1 MDNHSARAGSG
12 NPTWPRAGP
21 KREFMNVACA
31 SCESQ
36 TSKTK
41 KPPALTAKRW
51 VAKGSR
57 PHHNLALLLELA
69 YKKLD
74 AALIAQL
81 RANGHSDLRP
91 AHSQVFGAIP
101 AEGARVGE
109 MAAHAGITQQSMSEL
124 VDSLQRLG
132 YLERR
137 PDPQGPAGPDHR
149 IHRTWLGGGPCWHRD
164 RRPDRAGVGPAHR
177 CRAGRGGA
185 VGPRGHH
192 AQRER
197 RRLTVCGPQTQ
208 SILTGGH
215 ERRVRFIEPPSPPR
229 CDASRQQSPCGPPP
243 PRSPSG

>member
-137 PDPQGPAGPDHR
+137 PDPK
-149 IHRTWLGGGPCWHRD
+149 D
-164 RRPDRAGVGPAHR
+164 RRARIIVFTERGWEAVRAGIATVDR
-177 CRAGRGGA
+177 IEQEW
-185 VGPRGHH
+185 
-192 AQRER
+192 AQRIGAAQ
-197 RRLTVCGPQTQ
+197 VAA
-208 SILTGGH
+208 
-215 ERRVRFIEPPSPPR
+215 VREALEVITLSEN
-229 CDASRQQSPCGPPP
+229 DAD
-243 PRSPSG
+243 